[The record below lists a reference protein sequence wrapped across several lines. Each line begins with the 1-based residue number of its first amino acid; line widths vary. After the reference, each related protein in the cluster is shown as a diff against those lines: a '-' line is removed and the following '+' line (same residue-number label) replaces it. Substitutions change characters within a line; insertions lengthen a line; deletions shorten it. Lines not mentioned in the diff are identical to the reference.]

1 MSHQKVILVLGSGA
15 NIGRHVAR
23 AFTAKGYK
31 VALASRSLK
40 DKESEPGQ
48 VHFPIDLSDPAS
60 VPNLFSEV
68 TEKLGS
74 PSVVVYNGEYMC
86 LHSTR
91 LCVDM
96 ITAAAATANDPED
109 TFSISLNDFI
119 KDLNIN
125 TTSPFAAAKAAVSGF
140 SQLPESASKTFIYT
154 GNVLNTDTTI
164 GPLMSLGVGKSATAH
179 MIHSAATVYA
189 DRGFRY
195 VSQRDSSSKMVEDG
209 MADVTQVLLCR

>member
-1 MSHQKVILVLGSGA
+1 VRYIYEDILKRQEVSILIASPTGQYRYPQINTMSHQKVILVLGSGA

-68 TEKLGS
+68 TEKLRF

-154 GNVLNTDTTI
+154 GNVPTPT
-164 GPLMSLGVGKSATAH
+164 
-179 MIHSAATVYA
+179 
-189 DRGFRY
+189 
-195 VSQRDSSSKMVEDG
+195 
-209 MADVTQVLLCR
+209 LLLVP